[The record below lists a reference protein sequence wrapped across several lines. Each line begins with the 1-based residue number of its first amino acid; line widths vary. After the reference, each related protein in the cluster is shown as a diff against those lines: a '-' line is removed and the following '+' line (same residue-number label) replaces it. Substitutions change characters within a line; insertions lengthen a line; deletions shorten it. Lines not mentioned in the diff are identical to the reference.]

1 MRSIKQ
7 RNRLAPGIP
16 RKPRHA
22 AASVTVG
29 MLMAAMAT
37 TAGAGV
43 KLGGLEFQG
52 FVRLESAFDLSSKEN
67 PNNQNGNVFNDQV
80 VSRDAYVP
88 PALAGTVLVPGS
100 TLPNA
105 FEWGDI
111 PFPGFQNREVRR
123 GDEIDSTDGYL
134 NYSIMRLEVDT
145 SYDLTSTLNF
155 TARLR
160 ALYDPD
166 FYDSFDAGSVRDI
179 NGGIVGGEPK
189 LYRRNPYL
197 LGNVVDG
204 GRTPNPL
211 EWSGSEYFVDLPT
224 LVLTYSS
231 GPLNVRVGNQSIAW
245 GQALFFRTFDVP
257 QGLDFRRH
265 LFVDRA
271 LEEFA
276 DERISSLAV
285 RVGYQFEDSQL
296 DAFIS
301 KFQPNV
307 LPNPNTPYN
316 VVPTQFTVHDQYF
329 RGGYDEKF
337 SYGVRYKA
345 EYGDWGWQA
354 MAVRRWNPDGVF
366 RWTESN
372 VEHPFFGQD
381 LGQIVNALY
390 NVTPDPNCT
399 NAEGENN
406 AATAMS
412 HTGLS
417 NEPGGVYSAPEYFYY
432 AADARLDGVDAL
444 NHLLT
449 DLNSCGNSLGASP
462 VPDGD
467 FDAAYAEVDTFMIA
481 AGESLRGHVAREY
494 FQENVFGL
502 GFSYVTSSSIDFL
515 DQIIFNLEASYTPN
529 RVFTDV
535 GLSTSFDKRDD
546 FVISLSADK
555 WHRFTPSFPGMLLIA
570 QAMYR
575 PTSDLVGRL
584 LDGYGGTPT
593 SLPKGVDGVT
603 YLVFG
608 GQQPFPNRIWEAE
621 FATLID
627 TRGGGFVQLGMRW
640 NPGGGWHVEG
650 YWNGTSGTLWGDNP
664 NKNLIGTVDFIDELV
679 LRIGKEF

>member
-449 DLNSCGNSLGASP
+449 DLNSCGNSIGASP